1 MRVNFG
7 VQNMAK
13 YILFMATIPIT
24 VYTFVG
30 FEYIE
35 SEQLQDLR
43 RDYQKFQGIYDMI

>member
-1 MRVNFG
+1 MRLNFG
-7 VQNMAK
+7 VQNVAK

-35 SEQLQDLR
+35 SDKLQNLLKENDH
-43 RDYQKFQGIYDMI
+43 F